1 VGARALRDRQFLEI
15 TRPRAAYARVVAL
28 SPPPAPRVARWAL
41 AGLVACG
48 LVGAVAGLV
57 IGLRVHPATA
67 WFAAFELGLPAAV
80 VGALGGAAAG
90 AIASV
95 VHRLRVGTELE

>member
-1 VGARALRDRQFLEI
+1 MDRQFLEI
-15 TRPRAAYARVVAL
+15 ARPRAAYDPRVAP

-41 AGLVACG
+41 IGLVACG
-48 LVGAVAGLV
+48 LLGAVAGLV

-67 WFAAFELGLPAAV
+67 WFATFELGLPAAV

-95 VHRLRVGTELE
+95 VHRLRVATEMEPPPA